1 MFNVTGVYRF
11 ISIESNYLC
20 KNKKN
25 PENPALLIASSQCI
39 HRENSSIEIGAAVIK
54 VLLHSHQ
61 QLLYDDTT
69 GAWQKPRLSTE

>member
-1 MFNVTGVYRF
+1 MQ
-11 ISIESNYLC
+11 EQ
-20 KNKKN
+20 KN

-39 HRENSSIEIGAAVIK
+39 HREHSSIEIGAAVIK